1 MKIVQKLSFILASSS
16 NRRIELLNSL
26 GLKFKVI
33 PSKIKENNNI
43 IDSPEKIAEL
53 NSYKKAYSISQKYK
67 DRLVAGFDT
76 IVVIKNKI
84 LGKPKDRDDAYKM
97 LKMLSGNK
105 HLVITGFSIVNLEK
119 EIKITKSVSTE
130 VWFKNL
136 DSDEINWYLSTE
148 EPYDKAGAYA
158 IQGKGAFMVKKIN
171 GSYTN
176 VVGLPLTEFI
186 ETLKGLIDD

>member
-1 MKIVQKLSFILASSS
+1 MKNIQKLNFILASSS
-16 NRRIELLNSL
+16 NRRIELLRSL
-26 GLKFKVI
+26 ELYFEII
-33 PSKIKENNNI
+33 PSKVKENYNI
-43 IDSPEKIAEL
+43 VGSSKKIAEI
-53 NSYKKAYSISQKYK
+53 NSYNKAYSISQKYK

>member
-1 MKIVQKLSFILASSS
+1 MKNIQKLNFILASSS
-16 NRRIELLNSL
+16 NRRIELLRSL
-26 GLKFKVI
+26 DLNFKII

-43 IDSPEKIAEL
+43 IDSPEKIAEI
-53 NSYKKAYSISQKYK
+53 NSYNKAYSISQKYK